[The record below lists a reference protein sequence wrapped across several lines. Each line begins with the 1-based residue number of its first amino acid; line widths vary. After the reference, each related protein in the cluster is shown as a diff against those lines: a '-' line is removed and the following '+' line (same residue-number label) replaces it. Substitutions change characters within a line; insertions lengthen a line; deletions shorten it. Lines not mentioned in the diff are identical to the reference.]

1 MSLSIDAFA
10 GLYNL
15 QQNLCKIYWIAD
27 FIKKLHDSSFAKISL
42 LNAGVGVVKI
52 YLCQASKDKY

>member
-27 FIKKLHDSSFAKISL
+27 FIKKLHDSPFAKISL

-52 YLCQASKDKY
+52 